1 MTRPETP
8 MQLWL
13 YVATFFNFVMP
24 WKGVCQAHDTPF
36 DMLWALWTG
45 KPHSFIAIGARD
57 SYKTLTLAA
66 SETLDIIHNG
76 CGVVHIGAIESQALK
91 CYSYVKKNLQGFEHL
106 FIKPP
111 LMSRTDLTTG
121 GHLEILPC
129 TINRV
134 NSPHEP
140 KVRFDEV
147 ELADPLAYQEAKF
160 IAASDELGNE
170 ASMCYTTTRKF
181 AYGLAQQEIEL
192 ALEAGRKIFMWCY
205 KDVAE
210 HCPDERSGTKDIQI
224 WVDTTRLTWSRKKQ
238 RDMKSFKVKNKCPDC
253 PIVASCRGDLK
264 RASGIKKITD
274 LTTRFENASTD
285 HWLAQMECLRP
296 SKQGLMIYNFN
307 PDVNAIKID
316 WDIFLDG
323 EGKFKR
329 VRYLQVWGKDWG
341 WRPDAT
347 VVLII
352 DTRIDKVYVIKEFDY
367 EMKTTEQV
375 CREMLEWCR
384 VTPFGLPSDIQCDR
398 SEPGLIA
405 TMQSAGFPMAR
416 AVDETDIEGGCDLIN
431 YLCQPPG
438 NQTPMFYVDIRQC
451 PKLIWEMTTG
461 YVRAINKQT
470 NEPGDKPKDANNH
483 FIDALRYGV
492 WKYLRRYVKAAGYY
506 DDGTTQDYDIPY
518 RDEAESLTA
527 ALHQGSLGDED
538 LAALSHLIINSDD

>member
-24 WKGVCQAHDTPF
+24 WKSMCQAHDTPF

-45 KPHSFIAIGARD
+45 RPPSFIAIGARD

-91 CYSYVKKNLQGFEHL
+91 CYSYVKKNLQNFDFL
-106 FIKPP
+106 LQRPP

-121 GHLEILPC
+121 GHLEVLPC

-160 IAASDELGNE
+160 IAASDEKGNE

-192 ALEAGRKIFMWCY
+192 ALAAGRKIFMWCY
-205 KDVAE
+205 KDISE
-210 HCPDERSGTKDIQI
+210 RCPDERSGTEDVEI
-224 WVDTTRLTWSRKKQ
+224 WVNPLKLTWTRKKVNREQ
-238 RDMKSFKVKNKCPDC
+238 RPYVVKNKCLDC
-253 PIVASCRGDLK
+253 KIVASCRGDLK
-264 RASGIKKITD
+264 RASGIKKIGD
-274 LTTRFENASTD
+274 LITRFENASPE

-296 SKQGLMIYNFN
+296 SRQGLMIYNFD
-307 PDVNAIKID
+307 PDVNAVKIN
-316 WDIFLDG
+316 WDMFLDNDS
-323 EGKFKR
+323 KFNR
-329 VRYLQVWGKDWG
+329 ERYIHVWGKDWG

-352 DTRIDKVYVIKEFDY
+352 DTRQDIAYVIKEFNY
-367 EMKTTEQV
+367 AMKTTEQIA
-375 CREMLEWCR
+375 REMLEWCR
-384 VTPFGLPSDIQCDR
+384 STPFGFPDDIQCDR

-416 AVDETDIEGGCDLIN
+416 AVEETDIEGGCDLIN
-431 YLCQPPG
+431 YLCKPPG
-438 NQTPMFYVDIRQC
+438 NQKPMFYVDVKLC
-451 PKLIWEMTTG
+451 PTLIWEMSSG
-461 YVRAINKQT
+461 YVRAINRQT

-483 FIDALRYGV
+483 FVDALRYAI

-506 DDGTTQDYDIPY
+506 DSGAAETARGHQ
-518 RDEAESLTA
+518 EAESLTES
-527 ALHQGSLGDED
+527 LQQGTLGEED
-538 LAALSHLIINSDD
+538 MAALSHLLLNPDG